1 MARSGGDVASMN
13 SQQIKQALAKHKI
26 EKVKLGGFDVDGVLR
41 GKYISLE
48 KFFSAVESGLGFC
61 DVIFGWDSSDVL
73 YDNVRLTGWH
83 TGYPDAL
90 ARIDLDTFRAIPW
103 EPGVAFFLVDF
114 YTTRGDPLQ
123 VSPRQVL
130 KNAVS

>member
-1 MARSGGDVASMN
+1 MARSGGDVASMKP
-13 SQQIKQALAKHKI
+13 QQIKQALGKHKI

-48 KFFSAVESGLGFC
+48 KFFSAVELGLGFC

-73 YDNVRLTGWH
+73 YDNVSLTGWH

-90 ARIDLDTFRAIPW
+90 ARIDLSTFRPLTWSPTRHSSLWIFSRRM
-103 EPGVAFFLVDF
+103 EPRCRLHPA
-114 YTTRGDPLQ
+114 T
-123 VSPRQVL
+123 
-130 KNAVS
+130 